1 VWFESLVGE
10 SVTFVNRKVDE
21 AADVVS
27 KAQKKG
33 AMASPKSGRSSS
45 ASAPSLDA
53 VTMAKLMSKVIHET
67 YAHWADEPIPALD
80 HKTPRQAIKTSAG
93 LERVKGLL
101 RSYEASEAQQA
112 GQQRRSE
119 VSYDFLWASLG
130 LTR

>member
-10 SVTFVNRKVDE
+10 SVTFVKRKVQE
-21 AADVVS
+21 AADVMS
-27 KAQKKG
+27 KAQKQS
-33 AMASPKSGRSSS
+33 AMTSSKRGKSSS

-53 VTMAKLMSKVIHET
+53 ATMAQLMSKVIHDT

-101 RSYEASEAQQA
+101 RSYEASEASQA
-112 GQQRRSE
+112 GQQGRTE
-119 VSYDFLWASLG
+119 ISYDFLWAALG